1 MNSTVFS
8 SGQKAFAVPKPDL
21 KALIDP
27 SSIVV
32 IGASPDPTRI
42 GGRPLAQMRDYGYS
56 GSIYCINPR
65 YREVQGFP
73 CYPDVASLPATPDA
87 ALLSVNA
94 DAGLDEIER
103 CAALGVKA
111 AIVFSAGFAELG
123 TEEGIARQDRL
134 RDIAARTGLAII
146 GPNCLGVANFNSGAI
161 ASFNLFA
168 PQSGSKRAAI
178 VSQSGALAAA
188 IYASA
193 SQAGFGISHV
203 VTTGNEACLDLSDF
217 IEYFADAPDIDVV
230 LSYVEQVRDG
240 PRFLAAA
247 RRLKRNGKLLVAYKV
262 GRSAKGAEAAQ
273 SHTAALA
280 GNDRAYREAFR
291 AAGVIEARNV
301 AELVDIS
308 YLHRFAAG
316 TPVGGVGVL
325 SVSGAACVAL
335 ADEFAEGGHPL
346 PTFDAELQKELRTL
360 VPAYG
365 MVANPVDMTA
375 NVVNDDATLP
385 TLVRLVGRSDA
396 VSAIVTC
403 GSANVM
409 RKPWADIARDPERP
423 KKLLITVDTLCNARE
438 EAEASGFAYFNDMTR
453 AARALCAYLSNAKAT
468 AEDAHIPPSPAVLS
482 ARASLARL
490 KEAGRTALSE
500 VEGKALLQEIGVDAV
515 TDRLVH
521 SPEEAAA
528 AVLALGEPA
537 VLKLVSPDVLHKT
550 EIGGVRLGVVGEAAA
565 RAAYDDILASARRL
579 APDARIDGISVQP
592 YVTDGV
598 EVLVGFTRDPV
609 FGWMVTVGLGGVFTE
624 LLGDAETRL
633 APVSPQV
640 AEEMFRKLKGFALL
654 DGFRGAPKADVA
666 AAAHAVALLSQ
677 FAVAAGDLMS
687 EFEINP
693 LLVRPKGALA
703 ADAVVVLSPEN

>member
-1 MNSTVFS
+1 MNCNVLS
-8 SGQKAFAVPKPDL
+8 SGQKAFAAPKPDL
-21 KALIDP
+21 KALIEP

-42 GGRPLAQMRDYGYS
+42 GGRPIAQMRSYGY
-56 GSIYCINPR
+56 GGTVYCINPR
-65 YREVQGFP
+65 YEEVQGFA
-73 CYPDVASLPATPDA
+73 CYPDVAALPTVPDL
-87 ALLSVNA
+87 ALISVNA
-94 DAGLDEIER
+94 EVGLDEIER

-111 AIVFSAGFAELG
+111 AVVFSSGFAELG
-123 TEEGIARQDRL
+123 TEEGKARQARL
-134 RDIAARTGLAII
+134 KEIAARTGMAIV
-146 GPNCLGVANFNSGAI
+146 GPNSLGVANFNSGAI
-161 ASFNLFA
+161 ASFNLFT
-168 PQSGSKRAAI
+168 PQTTRKRAAI

-193 SQAGFGISHV
+193 NQAGFGISHV
-203 VTTGNEACLDLSDF
+203 ITTGNEAALDLSDF
-217 IEYFADAPDIDVV
+217 IEYFADDPDIDVV

-247 RRLKRNGKLLVAYKV
+247 RRLRRNGKLLAAYKV

-291 AAGVIEARNV
+291 AAGVIEARNL

-316 TPVGGVGVL
+316 TPKGGVGVL

-335 ADEFAEGGHPL
+335 ADEFADGGL
-346 PTFDAELQKELRTL
+346 ALQTFDEGLQQELRKR

-385 TLVRLVGRSDA
+385 TLVRLVGGSDA

-409 RKPWADIARDPERP
+409 RKAWAAIARDPDRP
-423 KKLLITVDTLCNARE
+423 KKLLITVDTLCDARE

-453 AARALCAYLSNAKAT
+453 AARALCAYLNNANASQE
-468 AEDAHIPPSPAVLS
+468 EDVGPPSPAIAAACAGLE
-482 ARASLARL
+482 RL
-490 KEAGRTALSE
+490 KKAGRSALSE
-500 VEGKALLQEIGVDAV
+500 VEGKALLQEIGVEAV

-521 SPEEAAA
+521 SAEEAADS
-528 AVLALGEPA
+528 VLALGEPA

-550 EIGGVRLGVVGEAAA
+550 EIGGVKLGVSGAEAA
-565 RAAYDDILASARRL
+565 RAAYQEILENARRL
-579 APDARIDGISVQP
+579 APGARIDGVSVQP

-609 FGWMVTVGLGGVFTE
+609 FGWMVTVGLGGVLTE
-624 LLGDAETRL
+624 LLGDAATRL
-633 APVSPQV
+633 APVSPGV
-640 AEEMFRKLKGFALL
+640 AEEMFRSLKGFPLL

-666 AAAHAVALLSQ
+666 EAARAVSVLSH
-677 FAVAAGDLMS
+677 FAVATGDLMN

-693 LLVRPKGALA
+693 LLVRPKGAMA
-703 ADAVVVLSPEN
+703 ADAVVVLSSHG